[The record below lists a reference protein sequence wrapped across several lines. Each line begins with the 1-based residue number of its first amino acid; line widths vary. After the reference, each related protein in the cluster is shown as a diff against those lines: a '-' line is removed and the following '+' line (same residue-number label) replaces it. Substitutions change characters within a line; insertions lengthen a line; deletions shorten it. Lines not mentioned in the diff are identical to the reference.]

1 MISLIY
7 DKWNITNEMKMYS
20 GKHSTFMSLWK
31 ESQQK
36 FLFCELWD
44 FPVNLDKSVSESE
57 PSDLSSTRFWG
68 MTETFYFES
77 QLDYK
82 MMQPLKFKQLTH
94 CAIRTLKYI
103 LIHRQIHRQ
112 MKCGVYKQW
121 NIIQLL

>member
-1 MISLIY
+1 MKHNKWDENVQWEALYIYESVEGKSTEISV
-7 DKWNITNEMKMYS
+7 
-20 GKHSTFMSLWK
+20 LWTV
-31 ESQQK
+31 
-36 FLFCELWD
+36 EL
-44 FPVNLDKSVSESE
+44 PVNLDKSVSESE
-57 PSDLSSTRFWG
+57 PSDLSSTGFWG

-121 NIIQLL
+121 NIIQQLKES